1 MWHRPKDKGT
11 IYMRTIRNY
20 LLMTLAVTTFS
31 FVTVNAQV
39 QNTSDAAIDKKVGKE
54 IRMLPYYD
62 LFDHITY
69 KVEGGIVTLYGKTAS
84 LGTRKSA
91 ERVVKRIPGVVE
103 VVNNI
108 EDLPPSSFDA
118 GIRRKVVREFENS
131 AGVLP
136 YIAGINPQVRIIGE
150 NGRISLEGSVPNKG
164 VSNLMYLLANRVPG
178 TFKVT
183 NNLVVSDRS

>member
-1 MWHRPKDKGT
+1 MWHGPQDKEM

-20 LLMTLAVTTFS
+20 LLMALAVTTLS
-31 FVTVNAQV
+31 FVTVNAQGQIV
-39 QNTSDAAIDKKVGKE
+39 SDAAIEKKVGKE
-54 IRMLPYYD
+54 IRMLPYYG

-69 KVEGGIVTLYGKTAS
+69 RVEGGTVTLLGKTAS

-91 ERVVKRIPGVVE
+91 ERVVKRIPGVIE

-108 EDLPPSSFDA
+108 EDLPPSSYDS
-118 GIRRKVVREFENS
+118 GIRRQVVREFENS

-136 YIAGINPQVRIIGE
+136 YISGINPQVRIIVE
-150 NGRISLEGSVPNKG
+150 NGRISLEGNVPNKG

-183 NNLVVSDRS
+183 NNLLVSERS

>member
-1 MWHRPKDKGT
+1 
-11 IYMRTIRNY
+11 MRTIRNY
-20 LLMTLAVTTFS
+20 LLMALAVTTLS
-31 FVTVNAQV
+31 FVTVNAQGQIV
-39 QNTSDAAIDKKVGKE
+39 SDAAIEKKVGKE
-54 IRMLPYYD
+54 IRMLPYYG

-69 KVEGGIVTLYGKTAS
+69 RVEGGTVTLLGKTAS

-91 ERVVKRIPGVVE
+91 ERVVKRIPGVIE

-108 EDLPPSSFDA
+108 EDLPPSSYDS
-118 GIRRKVVREFENS
+118 GIRRQVVREFENS

-136 YIAGINPQVRIIGE
+136 YISGINPQVRIIVE
-150 NGRISLEGSVPNKG
+150 NGRISLEGNVPNKG

-183 NNLVVSDRS
+183 NNLLVSERS